1 MGWHHLWATRLT
13 QSQVR
18 WQSINYYTG
27 YYYFECKK
35 VNSSKK
41 VKIYFYKKWSVAEL
55 RMAGAKKL
63 SSCSLHPIF
72 PLHFVSRYFHFIHSF
87 TTPTLLIPFG
97 PHVCFS
103 LTSHVSSNS
112 FFTALFFFVTFC
124 MSLSYPC
131 SFYTHLSFCSS
142 KSSPLLFVSLQPSLF
157 LCDSNSFFQNHF
169 LCDSDSVLN
178 TTFFL
183 SLFPS
188 TVIYLFVLLILLPF
202 SLSLRLY
209 R

>member
-35 VNSSKK
+35 VNSRKK

-112 FFTALFFFVTFC
+112 FFTALFFFVTFRRLKLSNLTGEVI
-124 MSLSYPC
+124 SL
-131 SFYTHLSFCSS
+131 
-142 KSSPLLFVSLQPSLF
+142 KGDSLKLVLVNKVKQ
-157 LCDSNSFFQNHF
+157 NS
-169 LCDSDSVLN
+169 
-178 TTFFL
+178 
-183 SLFPS
+183 
-188 TVIYLFVLLILLPF
+188 
-202 SLSLRLY
+202 
-209 R
+209 